1 MFQTLHIYI
10 KHFKKTILTLIF
22 DFYILFYFS
31 HSRVNTEVQKI
42 VLGVELM
49 KETEAVT
56 SSYSDR
62 AGKNA
67 TEKDRLD
74 HRKASQKF

>member
-1 MFQTLHIYI
+1 M
-10 KHFKKTILTLIF
+10 
-22 DFYILFYFS
+22 
-31 HSRVNTEVQKI
+31 

-67 TEKDRLD
+67 TEKDTLD